1 MAYRG
6 EGTGNVLEAKTA
18 EGVLRL
24 ALAPA
29 SVVLTLGARTLQLGD
44 KFATLIEEKRK
55 HSAQSQIARDG
66 KLYIARGVPREDL
79 GVWLEVPAEKAKH
92 QAAPKGIRRIF
103 GATPPDLFADDGLH
117 ALNRLDAV
125 AARLRV
131 AVAELGGWSG
141 RATEIGAGHALDK
154 VLLAERG
161 DHHAIYAR
169 GLFRD
174 RARLA
179 MEVHDGG
186 RVIVFDKKNVA
197 TEIEVRSHFQITIW
211 GDYIRFADRHGT
223 DRVRAEFP
231 WLAPEDRRE
240 LARRIGLLVER
251 A

>member
-6 EGTGNVLEAKTA
+6 DGTGNVLEAKTA

-29 SVVLTLGARTLQLGD
+29 SIVLTLGARTLQLGD

-55 HSAQSQIARDG
+55 RSAQSQLARDG
-66 KLYIARGVPREDL
+66 KLFVARGVPREDL
-79 GVWLEVPAEKAKH
+79 GVWLELVEKDKPA
-92 QAAPKGIRRIF
+92 GIRRIF
-103 GATPPDLFADDGLH
+103 GARPPDLFADDGLH

-131 AVAELGGWSG
+131 ALDELGGWSG
-141 RATEIGAGHALDK
+141 RAVEIGAGHPLDK

-174 RARLA
+174 RAAR
-179 MEVHDGG
+179 DGG
-186 RVIVFDKKNVA
+186 PR
-197 TEIEVRSHFQITIW
+197 
-211 GDYIRFADRHGT
+211 
-223 DRVRAEFP
+223 
-231 WLAPEDRRE
+231 
-240 LARRIGLLVER
+240 
-251 A
+251 